1 MSASPVPS
9 NKAGAP
15 AATPPGAASR
25 TPITR
30 VSSSLQDKMIGRTV
44 GKCRL
49 LKRLGRG
56 GMGDVYL
63 GTHAEMNKT
72 VAIKILPP
80 DLTRNEELLQRFRRE
95 AESAARLEHPN
106 LVEVYDIGEENNLH
120 FIVMAYVEGMN
131 LQELLDDAKKL
142 EPREAA
148 RIAFEVCR
156 GLQAV
161 HADGIVHRDIK
172 PANILISS
180 KGEVKIVD
188 FGLAFDAEDKTTLT
202 VAGAVMGTPWYL
214 APEQAEGKR
223 ADPRSDLYSLGVC
236 LYLLVTGVRPFSG
249 ETHMSVLYKQIHEKP
264 KDPRLYVPDLP
275 DYLAE
280 VILKALEKKPE
291 KRFQDVMEFARAL
304 EAFLKGT
311 YSRKAAAPAPDP
323 VAATP
328 PVPAAP
334 PKPGSAFLAFAVAF
348 LVALA
353 GAAACVFLFAGRAPD
368 AAHDDLVKQAA
379 LAEAKGD
386 FASARGLYQ
395 EATRLRDTAETRDGL
410 ARLDAKPKPETAAP
424 PAPTDPA
431 LFRGILSDTDR
442 RQVADRDYAPV
453 LKRLPSKGAPSKAA
467 AKLAT
472 ALRVVSQYRTV
483 VAAERQP
490 ALRLRDGRVTSY
502 AFTPLSAVHAE
513 TIVEYARKGRDITEL
528 DLAHF
533 LLVDGEA
540 RLALD
545 HVILGRDIRPEC
557 RPALDDLV
565 ETALA
570 QTRDA
575 REIAERLTTVREKLG
590 ASAAKVDAALRAT
603 K

>member
-1 MSASPVPS
+1 
-9 NKAGAP
+9 
-15 AATPPGAASR
+15 
-25 TPITR
+25 
-30 VSSSLQDKMIGRTV
+30 
-44 GKCRL
+44 
-49 LKRLGRG
+49 
-56 GMGDVYL
+56 MGDVYL
-63 GTHAEMNKT
+63 ATHAELNKT
-72 VAIKILPP
+72 IAIKILPP

-106 LVEVYDIGEENNLH
+106 LVEVYDIGEENGIH

-148 RIAFEVCR
+148 RIAFEVSR

-161 HADGIVHRDIK
+161 HADGIIHRDIK

-223 ADPRSDLYSLGVC
+223 ADPRSDLYSLGIC

-264 KDPRLYVPDLP
+264 KDPRLYIPDLP

-280 VILKALEKKPE
+280 VILKSLEKKPE
-291 KRFQDVMEFARAL
+291 RRYQNAQEFARAL

-311 YSRKAAAPAPDP
+311 YPKKAAAPSAPADPAPP
-323 VAATP
+323 VAALAGP
-328 PVPAAP
+328 RKPFPWISLAA
-334 PKPGSAFLAFAVAF
+334 AF
-348 LVALA
+348 LVALSGVA
-353 GAAACVFLFAGRAPD
+353 ISVFLLAGRKAERAWSSPLPTND
-368 AAHDDLVKQAA
+368 ARQAEFVKEAA
-379 LAEAKGD
+379 IAEAKGD
-386 FASARGLYQ
+386 FGAARDLYQ
-395 EATRLRDTAETRDGL
+395 EAARLRETPETREGL
-410 ARLDAKPKPETAAP
+410 ARLETKLRPPP
-424 PAPTDPA
+424 PAPPPPVDPA
-431 LFRGILSDTDR
+431 LFRGLLSDADR
-442 RQVADRDYAPV
+442 RQIADRDYAPV
-453 LKRLPSKGAPSKAA
+453 IARLLERHDQSKSAAEKNALSKVGMKLSIALK
-467 AKLAT
+467 
-472 ALRVVSQYRTV
+472 VVGQYRAV
-483 VAAERQP
+483 VATERQP
-490 ALRLRDGRVTSY
+490 AVRLRDGRVTSY
-502 AFTPLSAVHAE
+502 AFAPLPAIHAE
-513 TIVEYARKGRDITEL
+513 TIVEYSRKGREITEL
-528 DLAHF
+528 DLAIF

-540 RLALD
+540 KSALD
-545 HVILGRDIRPEC
+545 HILLGREIRPEC
-557 RPALDDLV
+557 RGSLDDLV

-575 REIAERLTTVREKLG
+575 RDIVDRLLTVRDKLG
-590 ASAAKVDAALRAT
+590 SSSARLDAIHRTL